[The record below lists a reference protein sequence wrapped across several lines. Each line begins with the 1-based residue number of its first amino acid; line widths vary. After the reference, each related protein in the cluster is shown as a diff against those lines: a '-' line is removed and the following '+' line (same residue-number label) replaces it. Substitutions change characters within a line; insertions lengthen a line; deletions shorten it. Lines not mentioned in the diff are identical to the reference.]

1 MKKAIQNFNA
11 HKKSAE
17 NRGIDFN
24 LTFDE
29 WYNWWLNN
37 GLDRNISQGKRNKDT
52 LCMCRYGDIGP
63 YSLDNIYCATAG
75 QNSKDMT
82 TRYSIKRKIKTPQ
95 GIFDSLTDWSK
106 VAGVFPSAFYN
117 LRNKHPNNY
126 NYIDCRA
133 NKPDLN

>member
-1 MKKAIQNFNA
+1 MKKAIQNYNA
-11 HKKSAE
+11 HKKSEE
-17 NRGIDFN
+17 NSVINFN

-52 LCMCRYGDIGP
+52 LCMCRYGDIGA

-82 TRYSIKRKIKTPQ
+82 TRHSIKRKIKTPQ
-95 GIFDSLTDWSK
+95 GIFNSLTDWSK
-106 VAGVFPSAFYN
+106 VAGVSAGSFASRRKKNPKDYKY
-117 LRNKHPNNY
+117 LDY
-126 NYIDCRA
+126 RA